1 MKPCHLAFSEPFKRL
16 RHFTDSMLKAK
27 EVALNDGT
35 TYSDVVVLPS
45 GDSLLIETMNDA
57 GQNILREVHN
67 DRIKHIDYQD
77 EQSVYFVR
85 GLALAEL
92 AMSVDE
98 MQEFMEDRGWDNEDL
113 VEALK
118 EASSTEEETPATT
131 PVAQQPQ
138 SGLPKGLDGSNP
150 YGGGN

>member
-1 MKPCHLAFSEPFKRL
+1 
-16 RHFTDSMLKAK
+16 MLKAK
-27 EVALNDGT
+27 EVVLTDGT
-35 TYSDVVVLPS
+35 IYRDVVVLPYENS
-45 GDSLLIETMNDA
+45 CLIDIVNDA
-57 GQNILREVHN
+57 GEAVLREIQN
-67 DRIKHIDYQD
+67 EKIKHIDYKD

-118 EASSTEEETPATT
+118 EAAKDEDEQQAQPTTPA
-131 PVAQQPQ
+131 A
-138 SGLPKGLDGSNP
+138 SGLPKGIDGSNP
-150 YGGGN
+150 YGGGK

>member
-1 MKPCHLAFSEPFKRL
+1 
-16 RHFTDSMLKAK
+16 MLKAK
-27 EVALNDGT
+27 EVVLNDGS
-35 TYSDVVVLPS
+35 TYQDVVILPS
-45 GDSLLIETMNDA
+45 GDSILIETLNEA
-57 GQNILREVHN
+57 GQNILREVHTN
-67 DRIKHIDYQD
+67 KIKHIDYQD

-118 EASSTEEETPATT
+118 EASSTEEEA
-131 PVAQQPQ
+131 AAAAAGAGGAGA
-138 SGLPKGLDGSNP
+138 GLPKGLDGSNP
-150 YGGGN
+150 YGGGK